1 MKLLIFL
8 FAFLFGIYAIG
19 QNLVP
24 NHSFEAGLG
33 DWIQNGDVH
42 PQVFGPGNLV
52 IQKDIFSTST
62 DLCGKH
68 FNIDIPLTVP
78 ENYFGYQ
85 HAWDGQ
91 NYAGIWAQRGNGGC
105 GTSNSNERGLLG
117 IKLTEELKQCQYFIQ
132 FRWAKMD
139 NSQRDPEIEIMLSKS
154 INNSNSPVSTQTI
167 ASRTVVNKSWTTSN
181 FVFTPDDTGYEYL
194 FFKTTNWSAPYSYYL
209 TGIYLDDIS
218 LNPHCVTCSRTS
230 GCINPISNNVHVA
243 YSAQASGSPP
253 NNYLKFWNLD
263 NVRKAELYIYNIY
276 SQLISSSGV
285 ISENGISNPI
295 YWDGKN
301 NNGAE
306 MAPSTYL
313 YRLHIW
319 NDCGKAQVFSNSFVK
334 SHFGSGPSNYPPVYE
349 YNDIKTPKPCCQN
362 DIYVDNITLEGP
374 GVIEYHAVN
383 NVFIGN
389 NVTIA
394 HDAVVIFRAGNEIV
408 GNPFQNS
415 FLGADIIAEIIPCG
429 ENERLMADN
438 NEDDIEKIFDTLIK
452 YDNDIEELTTINSEA
467 HTGIENGINKF
478 EHFNIYPNPSNGTFT
493 IVLPYENLKTD
504 IVVYDAMGKISF
516 QTITTGETNINIDLT
531 GFTPGLY
538 FVKISNGEIVKMKKV
553 VYSK

>member
-105 GTSNSNERGLLG
+105 GSTNENQTGLLG
-117 IKLTEELKQCQYFIQ
+117 IKLTEELKGCQYFIQ

-139 NSQRDPEIEIMLSKS
+139 HSQIDPEIEIILSKS

-167 ASRTVVNKSWTTSN
+167 ASRTVENNSWTTSN

-194 FFKTTNWSAPYSYYL
+194 FFKTTNWSTNYYL

-218 LNPHCVTCSRTS
+218 LIPHCVTCSRTS
-230 GCINPISNNVHVA
+230 GCINPISNNVHWA
-243 YSAQASGSPP
+243 SSAQATGAPP

-263 NVRKAELYIYNIY
+263 NARKAQLYIYNIN
-276 SQLISSSGV
+276 SVL
-285 ISENGISNPI
+285 
-295 YWDGKN
+295 
-301 NNGAE
+301 
-306 MAPSTYL
+306 
-313 YRLHIW
+313 
-319 NDCGKAQVFSNSFVK
+319 ND
-334 SHFGSGPSNYPPVYE
+334 FGSE
-349 YNDIKTPKPCCQN
+349 AKLLILL
-362 DIYVDNITLEGP
+362 DNPL
-374 GVIEYHAVN
+374 
-383 NVFIGN
+383 
-389 NVTIA
+389 
-394 HDAVVIFRAGNEIV
+394 
-408 GNPFQNS
+408 
-415 FLGADIIAEIIPCG
+415 
-429 ENERLMADN
+429 
-438 NEDDIEKIFDTLIK
+438 
-452 YDNDIEELTTINSEA
+452 
-467 HTGIENGINKF
+467 
-478 EHFNIYPNPSNGTFT
+478 
-493 IVLPYENLKTD
+493 LK
-504 IVVYDAMGKISF
+504 KQF
-516 QTITTGETNINIDLT
+516 
-531 GFTPGLY
+531 
-538 FVKISNGEIVKMKKV
+538 
-553 VYSK
+553 